1 MYRVYAELSHRPI
14 VLMSESGTPF
24 LAAAVAAPIR
34 KLWPLYVEAS
44 TPCNRNAAHTYETN
58 RSRING

>member
-1 MYRVYAELSHRPI
+1 MYCVYAELSHRPI

-34 KLWPLYVEAS
+34 KLWPLYVEAL
-44 TPCNRNAAHTYETN
+44 TLCDRNAARTDETN
-58 RSRING
+58 RSRVNG